1 MTTKHYILKT
11 EKDWEFPIGVLQI
24 SDVTTVSVKALLDDV
39 LSEMLGVSR
48 IDLSL
53 TNLQD
58 VSLGTGGSFVLDE
71 VEYFLIP
78 IQLYTRE
85 FN

>member
-1 MTTKHYILKT
+1 MTTKHYILKS

-24 SDVTTVSVKALLDDV
+24 SGVTTVPVKALLEDV
-39 LSEMLGVSR
+39 LSEQLGVPN

-53 TNLQD
+53 INLQD
-58 VSLGTGGSFVLDE
+58 VSLSTGGSFVFDE
-71 VEYFLIP
+71 IEYFLIP